1 MNGYRKQEREYTLGH
16 FFVDRRADNAGK
28 YRILKRESYYVT
40 DAYII
45 NDSSTWWE
53 RTPAFDSWIQA
64 VRFLKEN
71 KKDLL

>member
-1 MNGYRKQEREYTLGH
+1 MNGYRKQEREYTLGR
-16 FFVDRRADNAGK
+16 FFVARRADSTGK

-40 DAYII
+40 DAYIANI
-45 NDSSTWWE
+45 WWE

-71 KKDLL
+71 KEDLL

>member
-1 MNGYRKQEREYTLGH
+1 MRYKEFKLDN
-16 FFVDRRADNAGK
+16 FFVPNYTNQDGK
-28 YRILKRESYYVT
+28 YHILKRESYYVT
-40 DAYII
+40 DTYISK
-45 NDSSTWWE
+45 NWWQ